1 MYFIEI
7 EDDDDDGCGTAHDY
21 DGIKNDRSIPTR
33 QDSFDDETVTST
45 RNVYYEE
52 GNEIS
57 PAMPSKGESRN
68 ITIIKNTHNVYYE
81 AYKYEKV

>member
-7 EDDDDDGCGTAHDY
+7 EYDDDGYGTAHED

-52 GNEIS
+52 GNGIS
-57 PAMPSKGESRN
+57 SAMPRNAESQN
-68 ITIIKNTHNVYYE
+68 IGIIKNTHNVYYE
-81 AYKYEKV
+81 A